1 MRMDGILPED
11 APDPRIE
18 QAEQLK
24 LMPVPVRG
32 LVPQPSLEDPG
43 WVGLAS
49 GLDDRGYSDMTASLS
64 YVLWR
69 NPDDRSDPV
78 NLADLDEQ
86 TRLAIEDVPPW
97 PRPAWLLEHVER
109 MRYPQLWEA
118 VRTTWNRDSSDRSSV
133 GSVLVE
139 HVNSILVNQFR
150 EKRGLGGNPWDHPAP
165 EVTPGS
171 VNGRVTVLVDRVEAP
186 AAEIDTDPFVYGI
199 GAALEG
205 GAVVTAVLPR
215 AELGRIRIEF
225 TTRK

>member
-1 MRMDGILPED
+1 MDGILPED

-24 LMPVPVRG
+24 LMPVPVMG
-32 LVPQPSLEDPG
+32 LVPQPSLEDPD

-86 TRLAIEDVPPW
+86 TRMAIEHVPPW
-97 PRPAWLLEHVER
+97 PRPAWLLEHVVR
-109 MRYPQLWEA
+109 MRHTQLWEA
-118 VRTTWNRDSSDRSSV
+118 VRTTWNRDSCDLSSV

-139 HVNSILVNQFR
+139 HVNHILMNQYR
-150 EKRGLGGNPWDHPAP
+150 QERGLGGNPWDRQAA
-165 EVTPGS
+165 EVAVRS
-171 VNGRVTVLVDRVEAP
+171 VKSRAKVLVDGVDVP

-199 GAALEG
+199 GAELEG

-215 AELGRIRIEF
+215 AELGRIRVEF

>member
-24 LMPVPVRG
+24 LMPVPVMG
-32 LVPQPSLEDPG
+32 LVPQLSLEDPD

-49 GLDDRGYSDMTASLS
+49 GLDDRGYSDMTASLN

-86 TRLAIEDVPPW
+86 TRMASEHVPPW
-97 PRPAWLLEHVER
+97 PRPAWLLEYVER
-109 MRYPQLWEA
+109 MRYPQLREA
-118 VRTTWNRDSSDRSSV
+118 VRTTWNRDSSDLSSV

-139 HVNSILVNQFR
+139 HVNHILMNQYR
-150 EKRGLGGNPWDHPAP
+150 QERGLGGNPWDYPAP
-165 EVTPGS
+165 EVTVRL
-171 VNGRVTVLVDRVEAP
+171 VNSRVKVLVDGVEVL

-199 GAALEG
+199 GAELEG

-215 AELGRIRIEF
+215 AELGRIRVEF
-225 TTRK
+225 TARR